1 MSSHVT
7 SRVPTASTRPTS
19 MSIAPSQMAFTTASR
34 ESSIFTV
41 TINPDMTVYSTNISV
56 APVTRKGTKEKEEEK
71 LDPTKPND
79 HPILKV

>member
-1 MSSHVT
+1 
-7 SRVPTASTRPTS
+7 
-19 MSIAPSQMAFTTASR
+19 MSIAPSLMASTTAGR

-41 TINPDMTVYSTNISV
+41 SINPDMTVYSTNIGV
-56 APVTRKGTKEKEEEK
+56 APVTRKDTKEKEEEK